1 MCGSRALGKQSW
13 LGCIASATGQQVMEE
28 ECISTDSRMVCIV
41 EITTVFLLDS
51 LQAMAG
57 SRREREREREGERRL
72 RPWYHVRWD
81 EPQSSDQY
89 QTEVRSALDSGLH

>member
-1 MCGSRALGKQSW
+1 
-13 LGCIASATGQQVMEE
+13 MEE

-57 SRREREREREGERRL
+57 REERERESVAFALGIMSDGMSRSHRTST
-72 RPWYHVRWD
+72 RPKYGVLW
-81 EPQSSDQY
+81 
-89 QTEVRSALDSGLH
+89 TLDSID

>member
-57 SRREREREREGERRL
+57 REERERESVAFALGIMSDGMSRSHRTST
-72 RPWYHVRWD
+72 RPKYGVLW
-81 EPQSSDQY
+81 
-89 QTEVRSALDSGLH
+89 TLDSID